1 MKTLSVRSAVHLIL
15 HVCVLVSLI
24 ACREN
29 TSDKAEP
36 LPEASKPL
44 TTSQLKV
51 LAEVKFTSHANMEL
65 AVDIANQGG
74 GPAYLSVYSKYSQ
87 NENAHWVINYESRL
101 LASYMINNQVQQE
114 FATPQHLSHLLV
126 QVWFYDDRAPLS
138 KEIRINPQQ
147 SIVF

>member
-1 MKTLSVRSAVHLIL
+1 MKFLSARSITQFIL
-15 HVCVLVSLI
+15 HACVLLSLV
-24 ACREN
+24 ACRED
-29 TSDKAEP
+29 TSDKKET
-36 LPEASKPL
+36 LPDSDKPL

-51 LAEVKFTSHANMEL
+51 LAEMKFTSHANMNL

-114 FATPQHLSHLLV
+114 FAIPQHLSHLLV